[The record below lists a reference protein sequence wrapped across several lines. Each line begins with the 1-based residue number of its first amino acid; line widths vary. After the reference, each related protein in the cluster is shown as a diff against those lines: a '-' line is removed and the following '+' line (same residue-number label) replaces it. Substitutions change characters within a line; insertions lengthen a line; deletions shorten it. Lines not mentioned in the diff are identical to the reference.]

1 MTVFIPLATD
11 RTPQLLRDCSVR
23 WLLLHVVTDAPVR
36 QTITHCNGVTSWTV
50 LLFGALRKHSC
61 ITCPRDL
68 NAQKKQTSQTQAVI
82 LTCFSSVQLISITAI
97 GCSVF
102 STIWICL
109 GRQSEH
115 LEQHVTFFLGF
126 MHSGCLQFHN
136 SPAFVSTEP
145 MSDIF
150 DRGRQ
155 AETSTY
161 TMIKLIYCILIWSL
175 RIIFLCGR
183 GCHRPL
189 TEWLCC

>member
-1 MTVFIPLATD
+1 MSACEIVDYNQVVQLTNATIDRVKFKKKTLVTVFIPLATD

-68 NAQKKQTSQTQAVI
+68 NAQRKQTSQTQAVI

-115 LEQHVTFFLGF
+115 LEQHVTFFWFYALGV
-126 MHSGCLQFHN
+126 L
-136 SPAFVSTEP
+136 AVS
-145 MSDIF
+145 
-150 DRGRQ
+150 
-155 AETSTY
+155 
-161 TMIKLIYCILIWSL
+161 
-175 RIIFLCGR
+175 
-183 GCHRPL
+183 
-189 TEWLCC
+189 